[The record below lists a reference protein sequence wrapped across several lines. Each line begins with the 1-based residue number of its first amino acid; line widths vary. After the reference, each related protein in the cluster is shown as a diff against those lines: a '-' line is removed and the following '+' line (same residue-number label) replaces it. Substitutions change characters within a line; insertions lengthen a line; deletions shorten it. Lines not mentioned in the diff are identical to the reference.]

1 MHTAPELRCFTFF
14 SLILFTWLYGD
25 IEMMIFGMLTG
36 VLTAEFMIKFLERI
50 LHPLMRI
57 STHTD
62 LMNFMALTDVSSLVP
77 CAVFL

>member
-1 MHTAPELRCFTFF
+1 MLYVFF
-14 SLILFTWLYGD
+14 VNFVHMLYGD